1 MKKLIILATLGIAG
15 LVSAK
20 SADVKETKEN
30 VSKTEKALENKSKL
44 DSKLEAFYHP
54 ITLTSSCGYVE
65 VIEVSPED
73 DPFCF
78 LVDAAQMEEFCD
90 SPFYNPILA

>member
-1 MKKLIILATLGIAG
+1 MKKLVILAALGVAG

-20 SADVKETKEN
+20 NSDVKETKEN
-30 VSKTEKALENKSKL
+30 VSKVDCKI
-44 DSKLEAFYHP
+44 DSKAKVFYHP

-65 VIEVSPED
+65 IVEVTPED

-90 SPFYNPILA
+90 APFYNPLPA